1 MNPPQGADAPV
12 KKAPWFPVD
21 GAEARIVITG
31 FMLLFCVLGGYFAVR
46 PVRETIGTVLGREA
60 TQNLWF
66 FTALF
71 AILIVPFYGWLVA
84 RVRRSVLLPAIYGFM
99 SLAFIA
105 TAQIFGGG
113 TLDPTVARVFYVAIS
128 VMNLLLIS
136 AFWSFML
143 EMLSSEQTKRLF
155 GFIAAGG
162 TLGALLGPGA
172 TALFVKSIGNAGVL
186 YLGAAM
192 YFVAIVLS
200 RVLLAQWRH
209 IAPEAATGPTQLSE
223 RERALGGNPFAGF
236 MLVLRNPYLLGIA
249 AFIAGISAI
258 NTFLYF
264 EQLDQVEKQFEEL
277 AARTQV
283 FASLDVTVQGLV
295 ILTQLSL
302 TGFIAT
308 RIGVIALLA
317 TIPFVMVFGLTVY
330 AAFGTFSVMAGAM
343 VLRRWGEYALIRP
356 GREMLFSKVDKE
368 SKYKAK
374 NVCDV
379 AVYRIADAS
388 FAQLKKLLD
397 AIGMGGTA
405 QALTAAA
412 IAALWAI
419 NGWWLG
425 KRFEREKDINRAEAR
440 PTSVRSESA

>member
-1 MNPPQGADAPV
+1 MNSPQGAVPRPDKP
-12 KKAPWFPVD
+12 PWFPVD

-31 FMLLFCVLGGYFAVR
+31 FALLFCVLGGYFAVR

-60 TQNLWF
+60 TQNLWG

-84 RVRRSVLLPAIYGFM
+84 RVRRAVLLPVIYGFM
-99 SLAFIA
+99 
-105 TAQIFGGG
+105 
-113 TLDPTVARVFYVAIS
+113 TVAFLVTARIFEGGAPDPMVARIFYVAIS
-128 VMNLLLIS
+128 VMNLLLVS
-136 AFWSFML
+136 VFWSFML

-162 TLGALLGPGA
+162 TLGALVGPGA
-172 TALFVKSIGNAGVL
+172 TALFVKNIGNSGVL
-186 YLGAAM
+186 YLGAGM

-200 RVLLAQWRH
+200 RLLLAQWRH
-209 IAPEAATGPTQLSE
+209 IAPGAASGPAQLSE

-236 MLVLRNPYLLGIA
+236 MLVLRNPYLLAIA
-249 AFIAGISAI
+249 LFIAGISAI

-264 EQLDQVEKQFEEL
+264 EQLELVEKQFEEL

-283 FASLDVTVQGLV
+283 FASLDVTVQTLV
-295 ILTQLSL
+295 IITQLSL

-308 RIGVIALLA
+308 RVGVIALLI
-317 TIPFVMVFGLTVY
+317 TVPLIMVFGLSVY
-330 AAFGTFSVMAGAM
+330 AVFGTFSVLAAAM
-343 VLRRWGEYALIRP
+343 VIRRWGEYALVRP

-379 AVYRIADAS
+379 AVYRIADAG
-388 FAQLKKLLD
+388 FAQLKKFLD
-397 AIGMGGTA
+397 AVGMGGIA

-412 IAALWAI
+412 VAALWAI

-425 KRFEREKDINRAEAR
+425 RRFEKEKEIGKNA
-440 PTSVRSESA
+440 

>member
-1 MNPPQGADAPV
+1 MNPPQGAAAPAS
-12 KKAPWFPVD
+12 KKAPWFPAN

-31 FMLLFCVLGGYFAVR
+31 FFLLFCVLGGYFAVR
-46 PVRETIGTVLGREA
+46 PVRETIGTVLGRQA

-99 SLAFIA
+99 SLAFVG
-105 TAQIFGGG
+105 TAQIFAGG
-113 TLDPTVARVFYVAIS
+113 TLEPAAARVFYVAIS
-128 VMNLLLIS
+128 VMNLLLVS

-143 EMLSSEQTKRLF
+143 EMLSSEQSKRLF

-172 TALFVKSIGNAGVL
+172 TAMFVKSIGNAGVL

-192 YFVAIVLS
+192 YLVAVVLS

-209 IAPEAATGPTQLSE
+209 IAPEAASSPAQLSE

-236 MLVLRNPYLLGIA
+236 MLVVRNRYLLGIA
-249 AFIAGISAI
+249 LFIAGISAI

-264 EQLDQVEKQFEEL
+264 EQLEQVEQKFEEL

-283 FASLDVTVQGLV
+283 FASLDVTVQSLV
-295 ILTQLSL
+295 IITQLTL

-317 TIPFVMVFGLTVY
+317 TVPFVMVFGLTVY
-330 AAFGTFSVMAGAM
+330 AVFGTFSVMAAAM

-379 AVYRIADAS
+379 AVYRIADAG
-388 FAQLKKLLD
+388 FAQVKKLLD

-425 KRFEREKDINRAEAR
+425 KRFEREKA
-440 PTSVRSESA
+440 

>member
-1 MNPPQGADAPV
+1 MNPPEGATAPTN
-12 KKAPWFPVD
+12 KKPAWFPVN
-21 GAEARIVITG
+21 GAEARIVVTG

-46 PVRETIGTVLGREA
+46 PVRETIGTVLGRAA

-71 AILIVPFYGWLVA
+71 AIMIVPFYGWLVA
-84 RVRRSVLLPAIYGFM
+84 RVRRAVLLPSIYGFM
-99 SLAFIA
+99 SLAFVA
-105 TAQIFGGG
+105 TAQIFGDG
-113 TLDPTVARVFYVAIS
+113 TMDPRVARVFYVAIS
-128 VMNLLLIS
+128 VMNLLLVS

-143 EMLSSEQTKRLF
+143 EILTSEQTKRLF
-155 GFIAAGG
+155 GLIAAGG
-162 TLGALLGPGA
+162 TLGALVGPGA
-172 TALFVKSIGNAGVL
+172 TALLVKQIGNAGVL
-186 YLGAAM
+186 YLGAGM
-192 YFVAIVLS
+192 YLAAIVLS
-200 RVLLAQWRH
+200 QVLLAQWRH
-209 IAPEAATGPTQLSE
+209 IAPEAGTGAGHLSE
-223 RERALGGNPFAGF
+223 REKALGGNPFAGF
-236 MLVLRNPYLLGIA
+236 MLVLRNPYLRGIA
-249 AFIAGISAI
+249 LFIAGISAI

-295 ILTQLSL
+295 IVTQLTL

-317 TIPFVMVFGLTVY
+317 TVPFIMVFGLTVY
-330 AAFGTFSVMAGAM
+330 AVFGTFSVMAAAM

-379 AVYRIADAS
+379 AVYRIADAG
-388 FAQLKKLLD
+388 FAQAKKLLD
-397 AIGMGGTA
+397 VAGMGVTA
-405 QALTAAA
+405 QALTTAAV
-412 IAALWAI
+412 AALWAI

-425 KRFEREKDINRAEAR
+425 RRFEKEKPPAGK
-440 PTSVRSESA
+440 

>member
-1 MNPPQGADAPV
+1 MSSN
-12 KKAPWFPVD
+12 KKAPWFPVN
-21 GAEARIVITG
+21 GAEARIVIAG
-31 FMLLFCVLGGYFAVR
+31 FFLLFCVLGGYFAVR
-46 PVRETIGTVLGREA
+46 PVRETIGTVLGRQA

-84 RVRRSVLLPAIYGFM
+84 RVRRSVLLPSIYGFM
-99 SLAFIA
+99 SLAFVG
-105 TAQIFGGG
+105 TAQIFGDGSP
-113 TLDPTVARVFYVAIS
+113 DPMVARVFYVAIS
-128 VMNLLLIS
+128 VMNLLLVS

-143 EMLSSEQTKRLF
+143 EMLSSEQSKRLF

-172 TALFVKSIGNAGVL
+172 TAMFVKSIGNAGVL
-186 YLGAAM
+186 YLGAGM
-192 YFVAIVLS
+192 YVLAIILS

-209 IAPEAATGPTQLSE
+209 IAPDAASGPAQLSE

-236 MLVLRNPYLLGIA
+236 MLVVRNPYLLGIA
-249 AFIAGISAI
+249 LFIAGISAI

-264 EQLDQVEKQFEEL
+264 EQLDQVERKFEEL

-283 FASLDVTVQGLV
+283 FASLDVTVQTLV
-295 ILTQLSL
+295 IITQLTL

-308 RIGVIALLA
+308 RVGVIALLA
-317 TIPFVMVFGLTVY
+317 TVPFVMVFGLTVY
-330 AAFGTFSVMAGAM
+330 AAFGTFSVMAAAM

-379 AVYRIADAS
+379 AVYRIADAG
-388 FAQLKKLLD
+388 FAQVKKLLD

-412 IAALWAI
+412 IAALWAV

-425 KRFEREKDINRAEAR
+425 KRFEREKA
-440 PTSVRSESA
+440 

>member
-1 MNPPQGADAPV
+1 MNSNARDS
-12 KKAPWFPVD
+12 
-21 GAEARIVITG
+21 AEQQPSLGRRIVTALTSVERHELPLVATA
-31 FMLLFCVLGGYFAVR
+31 FFLFFCVLGGYFAVR
-46 PVRETIGTVLGREA
+46 PVRETIGTVLGRAA

-84 RVRRSVLLPAIYGFM
+84 RVRRSVLLPSIYGFM
-99 SLAFIA
+99 AVAFAA
-105 TAQIFGGG
+105 TGKIFGDG
-113 TLDPTVARVFYVAIS
+113 TMDPMMARVFYVAIS
-128 VMNLLLIS
+128 VMNLLLVS

-143 EMLSSEQTKRLF
+143 EILSSDQTKRLF

-162 TLGALLGPGA
+162 TLGALIGPGA
-172 TALFVKSIGNAGVL
+172 TALLVKNIGNAGVL
-186 YLGAAM
+186 YLGAGM
-192 YFVAIVLS
+192 YLVAIVLS

-209 IAPEAATGPTQLSE
+209 ISPDKATGPAHLSE

-236 MLVLRNPYLLGIA
+236 MLVMRNPYLRGIA
-249 AFIAGISAI
+249 LFIAGISAI

-295 ILTQLSL
+295 IITQLSL

-317 TIPFVMVFGLTVY
+317 TVPFIMVFGLTVY
-330 AAFGTFSVMAGAM
+330 AVFGTFSVMAAAM

-388 FAQLKKLLD
+388 FAQVKKLLD
-397 AIGMGGTA
+397 TIGMGGTA
-405 QALTAAA
+405 QALIAAA
-412 IAALWAI
+412 VAGLWAY

-425 KRFEREKDINRAEAR
+425 RRFEKEKEK
-440 PTSVRSESA
+440 TGSGT